1 MEKYG
6 VNELR
11 KMFLEFFE
19 SKGHLA
25 MKSFSL
31 IPHNDKSLFLIN
43 SGMAPLKPYF
53 TGAEIP
59 PRRRVT
65 TCQKCIR
72 TGDIENVGKTARHGT
87 FFEMLGNFSFG
98 DYFKHEA
105 IAWSWEFLTQ
115 VVGLDPNRLYPSIY
129 QDDDEAFD
137 IWNKKQLRTVN
148 DMRYAFNHID
158 FKTLGVNFDEIK
170 AIEFGNGTKEVVI
183 FADPNCMW
191 CHRLVEETLNDQ
203 ALTKEYKFK
212 VVAVP
217 ALGNDSFIKT
227 KKLYCAKETKPE
239 VLLDAMM
246 HDKTLS
252 LEQVPNCNTSGLDKR
267 LVISEDPTLGMVP
280 GLILAPGWSH
290 TPTVAAALQAKT
302 ENINGNFNC
311 SCLLDISAD
320 SDGAVVYT
328 SVKGAKE
335 ALGASS
341 AHAAALWPMVA
352 VGEKKYYFSAMF
364 AALTAYTDANNADVP
379 YESPSNKDLRITATV
394 LKDGTTVALDQQQ
407 ANDVL
412 NANGVITAINANGF
426 KSWGN
431 NTAAYPSTTD
441 PKDRWWAVR
450 RFFDW
455 DGNNFIQT
463 YFQKVDKPGNKRL
476 IQSIVDSQ
484 NIIGNGY
491 VARDYC
497 AGYRVEFRSDEN
509 PVTNLLAGHLTV
521 HTYLAPY
528 IPAEY
533 IENIREYDVDALE
546 SAIGGE

>member
-1 MEKYG
+1 MNKAELSG
-6 VNELR
+6 VCRQMRRDIINMTANAGSGHPGGSLSAVELMASVFYNHMR
-11 KMFLEFFE
+11 IDPENPRWEDRDRFVL
-19 SKGHLA
+19 SKGHAAPCYYAVLA
-25 MKSFSL
+25 ELGFISRDEFKNFRQLHSILQGHPDCKKVPGVDAS
-31 IPHNDKSLFLIN
+31 
-43 SGMAPLKPYF
+43 
-53 TGAEIP
+53 TG
-59 PRRRVT
+59 
-65 TCQKCIR
+65 
-72 TGDIENVGKTARHGT
+72 
-87 FFEMLGNFSFG
+87 
-98 DYFKHEA
+98 
-105 IAWSWEFLTQ
+105 
-115 VVGLDPNRLYPSIY
+115 
-129 QDDDEAFD
+129 
-137 IWNKKQLRTVN
+137 
-148 DMRYAFNHID
+148 
-158 FKTLGVNFDEIK
+158 
-170 AIEFGNGTKEVVI
+170 
-183 FADPNCMW
+183 
-191 CHRLVEETLNDQ
+191 
-203 ALTKEYKFK
+203 
-212 VVAVP
+212 
-217 ALGNDSFIKT
+217 
-227 KKLYCAKETKPE
+227 KETG
-239 VLLDAMM
+239 
-246 HDKTLS
+246 
-252 LEQVPNCNTSGLDKR
+252 LELIRQ
-267 LVISEDPTLGMVP
+267 IYPTLGMVP

-328 SVKGAKE
+328 SVKDAKE

>member
-1 MEKYG
+1 M
-6 VNELR
+6 NTQELSKVCR
-11 KMFLEFFE
+11 QVRRDIITMTANAGSGHPGGSLSAVELMTSVFFNHMRVDPSNPHDPDRDRFVL
-19 SKGHLA
+19 SKGHAAPCYYAVLA
-25 MKSFSL
+25 AKGFISRDEYANFRQLHSIL
-31 IPHNDKSLFLIN
+31 QGHPDAKKVPGVDAS
-43 SGMAPLKPYF
+43 
-53 TGAEIP
+53 TG
-59 PRRRVT
+59 
-65 TCQKCIR
+65 
-72 TGDIENVGKTARHGT
+72 
-87 FFEMLGNFSFG
+87 
-98 DYFKHEA
+98 
-105 IAWSWEFLTQ
+105 
-115 VVGLDPNRLYPSIY
+115 
-129 QDDDEAFD
+129 
-137 IWNKKQLRTVN
+137 
-148 DMRYAFNHID
+148 
-158 FKTLGVNFDEIK
+158 
-170 AIEFGNGTKEVVI
+170 
-183 FADPNCMW
+183 
-191 CHRLVEETLNDQ
+191 
-203 ALTKEYKFK
+203 
-212 VVAVP
+212 
-217 ALGNDSFIKT
+217 
-227 KKLYCAKETKPE
+227 KETG
-239 VLLDAMM
+239 
-246 HDKTLS
+246 
-252 LEQVPNCNTSGLDKR
+252 LELIRQ
-267 LVISEDPTLGMVP
+267 IYPTLGMVP

-341 AHAAALWPMVA
+341 PHAAALWPMVA

>member
-1 MEKYG
+1 MAYKHG
-6 VNELR
+6 VYNTEQATSLTVPIQGSAGLQVI
-11 KMFLEFFE
+11 F
-19 SKGHLA
+19 GTAPIHLA
-25 MKSFSL
+25 KDPTAAVNTPKLVYSYKEAVEAVGYSDDFENFTLCQS
-31 IPHNDKSLFLIN
+31 ISACFQVFNV
-43 SGMAPLKPYF
+43 APIIL
-53 TGAEIP
+53 
-59 PRRRVT
+59 V
-65 TCQKCIR
+65 
-72 TGDIENVGKTARHGT
+72 NV
-87 FFEMLGNFSFG
+87 
-98 DYFKHEA
+98 
-105 IAWSWEFLTQ
+105 
-115 VVGLDPNRLYPSIY
+115 LDPNKAAHVTQNQAESCDVVDGVVLYDKKYVLLNTLAVKNGSATLVAGSDY
-129 QDDDEAFD
+129 EAAHEDDGSVA
-137 IWNKKQLRTVN
+137 I
-148 DMRYAFNHID
+148 
-158 FKTLGVNFDEIK
+158 TLLST
-170 AIEFGNGTKEVVI
+170 A
-183 FADPNCMW
+183 
-191 CHRLVEETLNDQ
+191 
-203 ALTKEYKFK
+203 
-212 VVAVP
+212 
-217 ALGNDSFIKT
+217 
-227 KKLYCAKETKPE
+227 AKEASSLTVSSTSLKPSG
-239 VLLDAMM
+239 VTAADIVGGVDASTG
-246 HDKTLS
+246 KETG
-252 LEQVPNCNTSGLDKR
+252 LELIRQ
-267 LVISEDPTLGMVP
+267 IYPTLGMVP
-280 GLILAPGWSH
+280 GLILAPGWSQDA
-290 TPTVAAALQAKT
+290 TVAAALQAKT

-320 SDGAVVYT
+320 NDGAVVYT

-341 AHAAALWPMVA
+341 PHAVALWPMVA